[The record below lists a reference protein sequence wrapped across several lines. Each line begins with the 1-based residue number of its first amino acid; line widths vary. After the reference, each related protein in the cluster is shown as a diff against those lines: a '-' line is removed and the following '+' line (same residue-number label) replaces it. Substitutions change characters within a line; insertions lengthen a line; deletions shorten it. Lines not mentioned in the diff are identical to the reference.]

1 MTPSG
6 ESGHPEGTGESAQ
19 NSVRAGKILVRN
31 GEYDDGIAMYDK
43 ALAIDSRYAP
53 AFVYKGLALVRKNE
67 LVKAEE
73 CVERAYT
80 LDPGGAV
87 SLAGKGYIH
96 AIKGEWQQALDASD
110 RAVAASGR
118 SKDTSEK
125 ALALRVKGYTYHRMG
140 DHAKAVEILKESASM
155 DPESSHTRLY
165 LGEALIGMQDYEDAI
180 RYLQEFVT
188 INPKFACAYYYLG
201 IAHDAS
207 HKPESAIQDYRH
219 ALSLDSRNPNIHCGM
234 AYAYINS
241 HQYHDAI
248 KKFDTAL
255 KYDRHN
261 AAALFGKNMLGV
273 LESQEKAI
281 REEIQLI
288 QLNLL
293 KYSEQ
298 VTGTTIKNLQ
308 ELLDDF
314 KKGLNLVKNMFFVQ
328 FVVGIGLLVVAFGVA
343 VAGNNELLALVLGI
357 TGGATTILT
366 FITAS
371 PLSLQK
377 NRVDFSQWMIGYFS
391 WFNTYL
397 NTNILLA
404 QKAYREEKMEWEELQ
419 KINTYLKQNTMD
431 AIQMMEHCCEFRTAT
446 HLSGKKGGPGQHVDE
461 SGTTKPAENQQE
473 KKEAG

>member
-1 MTPSG
+1 MALSV
-6 ESGHPEGTGESAQ
+6 ESEPPDVTGETAS
-19 NSVRAGKILVRN
+19 NCVRSGKILIRN
-31 GEYDDGIAMYDK
+31 GEYDDGIAQYDK
-43 ALAIDSRYAP
+43 ALAIDPGYAP

-67 LVKAEE
+67 LGKAEE
-73 CVERAYT
+73 FVDRAYT
-80 LDPGGAV
+80 LDPQSAV

-110 RAVAASGR
+110 KAITASDR
-118 SKDTSEK
+118 LKDASEI

-155 DPESSHTRLY
+155 DPESSHTKLY
-165 LGEALIGMQDYEDAI
+165 LGEAFIGMQDYEDAI
-180 RYLQEFVT
+180 KYLQEFVA

-207 HKPESAIQDYRH
+207 HQPENAIQDYRH
-219 ALSLDSRNPNIHCGM
+219 ALKLDSRNPNIHCGM

-273 LESQEKAI
+273 LEAQEKAI

-298 VTGTTIKNLQ
+298 VTETTIKNLQ

-314 KKGLNLVKNMFFVQ
+314 KNGLNLVKNMFFIQ
-328 FVVGIGLLVVAFGVA
+328 FLVGIGLLVVAFGVA
-343 VAGNNELLALVLGI
+343 IAGNNELLSLVLGI
-357 TGGATTILT
+357 TGGATTIIT

-371 PLSLQK
+371 PVSLQK

-446 HLSGKKGGPGQHVDE
+446 HFSGGKAGSGQSVTE
-461 SGTTKPAENQQE
+461 PGTTKPTENPQE
-473 KKEAG
+473 KTET